1 VLPINPLELPMSSH
15 AQIESQRPIADR
27 VPPSGVTRL
36 EQRIQQLEQ
45 QLAEYRQELQDLTAV
60 AAANPAPPVIPPIPP
75 ADRRPLAMHGPVSVP
90 ASPQLLQMILDTMP
104 QAVYWIDR
112 DFKFRGANRIFLSDC
127 GVESIDALIG
137 KNDFEMPWRSQATNC
152 RTADL
157 RVLNDRVTITDYD
170 EFLTKGDG
178 STAWVQSTKV
188 PLINEADEVVG
199 IFCCYEDVTERKRLQ
214 DAIHQIASG
223 VSAKTGDSF
232 FQSLAQYL
240 GQVLGTE
247 IVALAEIDEVTGRPE
262 TIATLL
268 DGQFQET
275 IKDTFHGTPCEQVL
289 LTGAMCCF
297 PSDLQRRFP
306 TDQHVREWR
315 AQSYLGIPLVNTANE
330 QIGLIAVLS
339 RSPLTNLEFAQE
351 ILRIFAVRVA
361 AELERQSDL
370 RKLQNLNQELE
381 NRVQQR
387 THALNESLGEKEVL
401 LKEIHHRVKNNL
413 QIISSLLRM
422 QSRKL
427 GQSTCIE
434 GAFNDAQ
441 NRVRAMAL
449 IHEQLYR
456 SIDLSKPQFDQYLQA
471 LTQNLLQ
478 TYRLGHRP
486 VQAVFQLEPL
496 QLNLNSAI
504 PCGLIVNEL
513 VSNALKYAFPEPLE
527 GQITITL
534 ATESDTIILLEIAD
548 DGCGLDRTINWRDT
562 QSLGLQIV
570 CSLVEQLQ
578 GEIRLVQDA
587 GCQFQIRLPK
597 SHVM

>member
-1 VLPINPLELPMSSH
+1 MS
-15 AQIESQRPIADR
+15 
-27 VPPSGVTRL
+27 PP
-36 EQRIQQLEQ
+36 
-45 QLAEYRQELQDLTAV
+45 
-60 AAANPAPPVIPPIPP
+60 PPVESLAPSPTNLATLIGQGPI
-75 ADRRPLAMHGPVSVP
+75 SSP
-90 ASPQLLQMILDTMP
+90 ASPQVLQLILDTMP
-104 QAVYWIDR
+104 HGVYWLDR
-112 DFKFRGANRIFLSDC
+112 EFKYQGGNRIFLQDS
-127 GVESIDALIG
+127 GIPSIAELIG
-137 KNDFEMPWRSQATNC
+137 KDDFDMPWQAQASSC
-152 RTADL
+152 RRDDIK
-157 RVLNDRVTITDYD
+157 VLQQRLSLINYD
-170 EFLTKGDG
+170 ESFTISNG
-178 STAWVQSTKV
+178 STIWAKSTKI

-199 IFCCYEDVTERKRLQ
+199 IFCCYEDITDRKRLQ

-247 IVALAEIDEVTGRPE
+247 IVALAEIDETTGRAE
-262 TIATLL
+262 TIATLI

-275 IKDTFHGTPCEQVL
+275 VKDTIRGTPCEQVF

-297 PSDLQRRFP
+297 PIDIQQRFP
-306 TDQHVREWR
+306 GDQHLKEWG

-370 RKLQNLNQELE
+370 RKLHHLNHELE
-381 NRVQQR
+381 TRVQQR

-427 GQSTCIE
+427 GQSPCIE
-434 GAFNDAQ
+434 GAFHDAQ

-449 IHEQLYR
+449 IHEQLYQ
-456 SIDLSKPQFDQYLQA
+456 SLDLSKPQFDRYLQA
-471 LTQNLLQ
+471 LIQNLIQ
-478 TYRLGHRP
+478 TYRLSQRP
-486 VQAVFQLEPL
+486 IQAIFQLEPL

-513 VSNALKYAFPEPLE
+513 VSNALKYAFTHQPS
-527 GQITITL
+527 GKITVCLTS
-534 ATESDTIILLEIAD
+534 ESDRTILLSIAD
-548 DGCGLDRTINWRDT
+548 NGCGLAPAIDW
-562 QSLGLQIV
+562 QQSPSLGLQIV

-578 GEIRLVQDA
+578 GEITLA
-587 GCQFQIRLPK
+587 PSPGCHFQIRLPK
-597 SHVM
+597 STVL

>member
-1 VLPINPLELPMSSH
+1 LKINLLELPMSSH
-15 AQIESQRPIADR
+15 AQVESHRLAADR
-27 VPPSGVTRL
+27 SLVLPSAVTHL

-45 QLAEYRQELQDLTAV
+45 QLVESRQALQALTPV
-60 AAANPAPPVIPPIPP
+60 AATFPSVSRFPQS
-75 ADRRPLAMHGPVSVP
+75 DRHRTAMLSPVSIP

-112 DFKFRGANRIFLSDC
+112 DFKFRGANRIFLRDC
-127 GVESIDALIG
+127 GFDSIDQLIG

-157 RVLNDRVTITDYD
+157 RVLNDRISITDYD
-170 EFLTKGDG
+170 EFLTKSDG

-188 PLINEADEVVG
+188 PLINEVNEVVG

-247 IVALAEIDEVTGRPE
+247 IVALAEIDDVTGRAAP
-262 TIATLL
+262 IATLL

-275 IKDTFHGTPCEQVL
+275 VKDTFRGTPCEQVL

-297 PSDLQRRFP
+297 PDDLQQRFP

-339 RSPLTNLEFAQE
+339 RSPLGNLEFAKE

-370 RKLQNLNQELE
+370 RKLHQLNQELE
-381 NRVQQR
+381 DRVQQR

-422 QSRKL
+422 QSRKM
-427 GQSTCIE
+427 GQSVCIE

-456 SIDLSKPQFDQYLQA
+456 SSDLSKPQFDHYLQA

-478 TYRLGHRP
+478 TYRLGQLP

-513 VSNALKYAFPEPLE
+513 VSNALKYAFPHQSE

-534 ATESDTIILLEIAD
+534 TTESATTILLGIAD
-548 DGCGLDRTINWRDT
+548 NGGGLDSTIDWRTT

-578 GEIRLVQDA
+578 GEICLVQDQ
-587 GCQFQIRLPK
+587 GCHFQIRLPK
-597 SHVM
+597 SHVL

>member
-1 VLPINPLELPMSSH
+1 MSQPSIATPTDFAPSLPGLARLP
-15 AQIESQRPIADR
+15 D
-27 VPPSGVTRL
+27 
-36 EQRIQQLEQ
+36 
-45 QLAEYRQELQDLTAV
+45 
-60 AAANPAPPVIPPIPP
+60 
-75 ADRRPLAMHGPVSVP
+75 
-90 ASPQLLQMILDTMP
+90 SPQLLQMILDTMP
-104 QAVYWIDR
+104 HAVYWLDR
-112 DFKFRGANRIFLSDC
+112 DFKFRGANRIFLRDC
-127 GVESIDALIG
+127 GYDSIEQLIG
-137 KNDFEMPWRSQATNC
+137 RNDFDMAWKAQATHC
-152 RTADL
+152 READL
-157 RVLNDRVTITDYD
+157 QVLNHRVRISDYD

-178 STAWVQSTKV
+178 STAWVRSTKV

-199 IFCCYEDVTERKRLQ
+199 IFCCYEDITDRKRLQ

-247 IVALAEIDEVTGRPE
+247 IIALAEIDEMTGRAE
-262 TIATLL
+262 TIATLI

-275 IKDTFHGTPCEQVL
+275 VKDTFCGTPCEQVL

-297 PSDLQRRFP
+297 PDDLQQRFP
-306 TDQHVREWR
+306 TDHHLREWR

-330 QIGLIAVLS
+330 QIGLIAVIS
-339 RSPLTNLEFAQE
+339 RSPLSNLEFAQE

-370 RKLQNLNQELE
+370 RKLHHLNHVLE
-381 NRVQQR
+381 DRVQQR

-422 QSRKL
+422 QSRKI
-427 GQSTCIE
+427 GQSVCIE

-456 SIDLSKPQFDQYLQA
+456 SSDLSKPQFDQYLQA

-478 TYRLGHRP
+478 TYRLGQQS
-486 VQAVFQLEPL
+486 VQAIFQLEPL

-513 VSNALKYAFPEPLE
+513 VSNALKYAFPQQPQ

-534 ATESDTIILLEIAD
+534 TPESDTTILLGIAD
-548 DGCGLDRTINWRDT
+548 NGGGLDSTINWRNT
-562 QSLGLQIV
+562 RSLGLQIV

-578 GEIRLVQDA
+578 GEICLVQDQ
-587 GCQFQIRLPK
+587 GCHFQIRLPK
-597 SHVM
+597 SYVL